1 MFSFRFVRLKVWT
14 NADAQG
20 MDMPIEL
27 TPAKLNAKLSGL
39 RDAWKWFVV
48 AGAALAVLGLV
59 ALGNLFA
66 ATLAVMFLTGVLLIA
81 AGIVQILHAF
91 QARGWGKILYW
102 LGSGIIYA
110 IAGAIAIE
118 KPVFAADVF
127 TLMLGVV
134 ILVTGVFRIIAAL
147 DARPGLGWGW
157 MLASAILTT
166 LFGLLITAQ
175 WPLNTEWL
183 IGLVLG
189 VDLVFQGVAWI
200 SFGLAIRNHA

>member
-1 MFSFRFVRLKVWT
+1 
-14 NADAQG
+14 

-48 AGAALAVLGLV
+48 AGAALTVLGLV

-66 ATLAVMFLTGVLLIA
+66 ATLAVMFLTGILLIA

-102 LGSGIIYA
+102 LGSGVIYA
-110 IAGAIAIE
+110 IAGGIAIE
-118 KPVFAADVF
+118 KPVLASEVF

-134 ILVTGVFRIIAAL
+134 VLVTGVFRIIAAL
-147 DARPGLGWGW
+147 DARPALGWGW
-157 MLASAILTT
+157 MLASAIVTT

-200 SFGLAIRNHA
+200 SFGLAIRRHV